1 MAKHIYVSEHLD
13 NVAKLTKRE
22 DKINYLKQN
31 NVPELRDILRIN
43 FDADIVSLL
52 PEGIPPYRADDAPK
66 GHENLRLNRE
76 YRKFQYFFK
85 GPVGSQVQPIKR
97 ERMFIDLLESLNAD
111 EAEVLALAKDKKLNY
126 KGITGKL
133 VSDAYP
139 GLIRTKITGGRK
151 KKA

>member
-1 MAKHIYVSEHLD
+1 MAKHIYVDEHLD
-13 NVAKLTKRE
+13 NVAKLTKKE

-52 PEGIPPYRADDAPK
+52 PEGVPPYQADDAPR
-66 GHENLRLNRE
+66 GHENQRLNRE

-85 GPVGSQVQPIKR
+85 GPVGSQTQPMKR
-97 ERMFIDLLESLNAD
+97 ERLFIDLLESLHAK
-111 EAEVLALAKDKKLNY
+111 EAEVLVLAKDKKLKY

-139 GLIRTKITGGRK
+139 GLIRKKITGGRK
-151 KKA
+151 KKD

>member
-1 MAKHIYVSEHLD
+1 MAKHIYVDEHLD
-13 NVAKLTKRE
+13 NVAKLTKKE

-31 NVPELRDILRIN
+31 NVPELKDILRIN

-52 PEGIPPYRADDAPK
+52 PEGIPPYRADDAPR
-66 GHENLRLNRE
+66 GHENQRLNRE

-85 GPVGSQVQPIKR
+85 GPVGSQTQPMKR
-97 ERMFIDLLESLNAD
+97 ERMFIDLLESLHAK
-111 EAEVLALAKDKKLNY
+111 EAEVLVLAKDKKLKY

-139 GLIRTKITGGRK
+139 GLIRKKITGGRK
-151 KKA
+151 KKD